1 MELSEEEDN
10 NTRRN
15 ENNDEENDSLQTST
29 RKSRRQKRQR
39 QYFTPDDESQ
49 SKRANLLNKKKAIS
63 GNRNR
68 FINKRKLKPVWS
80 CGVCRSPY
88 VSDPRKRKKVSKNKQ
103 SRHNPCPKVHLDSF
117 SNKYI
122 EICNACD
129 LILNPVKKPDPAPP
143 LLKPEDKTRM
153 LHEAKD
159 FATNLAD
166 ELNDRDAER
175 LFCGHFKSITICGC
189 LQTYLNEV
197 PDNRVEKAKEF
208 LQFMKE
214 ARRLSKQKFYK
225 KDPQKKIFVGLG
237 NGQKKSREFENYI
250 FEKRQYIRQDLKL
263 CETACKQILLYSNNF
278 LHKNI
283 KTEMRRRMTRTKCK
297 GKLNI
302 LPNIDTLHQRTCC
315 FYNCVN
321 MAQSHSYLLYEW
333 RSRAQTCQA
342 EARRVLAEMLTPSG
356 GYRCNCNRFIH
367 WITGCSSGTIQRV
380 NRQMRETRGNREP
393 PQHGLRKNWEACN
406 TTTDRDLDTGSQST
420 DIIENTVLTED
431 ALPVVSNITTLIPFT
446 PQQQSLQQQLLQK
459 QHPSTVQQQYQSR
472 IQQQHQS
479 TIQQQYQSTVQ
490 QQHQS
495 TIQQQHLSTIQQL
508 HQSTLQQHHQPTVQQ
523 HQSMIQQPHQF
534 TLQQQHPSTI
544 HHQSTIQQQHQ
555 STVQH
560 LHQQQHPTE
569 EKHQQ
574 TMPTDAQHHQSTEHQ
589 YEQQQ
594 HFAVQHQ
601 PAVEK
606 QQTQPSTVQQQ
617 YAVTKQ
623 QLPTVEHP
631 VTSQNM
637 AVTNLQLVL
646 DQVSQLQ
653 QAVQNVS
660 IDSTNEAATSHNIPA
675 SPSSYQQVL
684 TNDQLLGCN
693 MINPNMDL
701 SEENRSLLSNILKLD
716 NYNTQL
722 LQGNSEIIKASSN
735 NIQRTVQ
742 PENQHQRVENTT
754 VKHLSWNSQEQ
765 PSPESSPPNQFVNIS
780 PLVKAKRSSRPR
792 IQKMSTRT
800 KGRPVKEKKTILKSI
815 LNSDASASP
824 PYKSTITNSSSAS
837 MKNPSSQLGVFLAS
851 QEAPINSYGNNMMTP
866 STSPMKTSNF
876 NMQKTSPASSVP
888 HSIISPTY
896 PEQSISTITSTVL
909 AEAKYLSNQLK
920 NKTVSSTA
928 PRLHINMAQHSRTST
943 TNPHQRITSSNIQ
956 TKKKNLNNKISLS
969 AYPQVPVTSSATLAS
984 HSMVTSQLNSENT
997 GEASYKHV
1005 SAPKETPKTLETCQ
1019 FQVSNGN
1026 QQIKG
1031 TQKEAQIVQFQDSSP
1046 NVVGVSQPI
1055 LDPQR
1060 TTSAFQFPVGSQIQ
1074 SIVGQL
1080 PPVLPNTP
1088 IQGFVGED
1096 GILNFITPFTTVPI
1110 EPQPC
1115 TIVSSNTSYGG
1126 RSYPNLAPKP
1136 PPPPPRAVQ
1145 ILPIQQ
1151 YQNLQQ
1157 NPPNFS
1163 EQQTYILSSTPA
1175 GQLMPYTSPLQSDSQ
1190 QGQTIIYQLPQSFQ
1204 TITVQPEVTGLGNV
1218 DQNIYGNIQQLP
1230 QQMAVSNQDQNV
1242 MEIPQHVSLAGSIND
1257 SKNVIIHS
1265 TPISYPQS
1273 TTTYSLTTM
1282 QPQSVSSTPP
1292 PTPLSYACRGNQ
1304 RVTYTKT
1311 DESRRTQWKE
1321 DVTAAQ
1327 SCASASQE
1335 LITDSIVG
1343 KSKTIRVTTHRNR
1356 NPLSKEGMRFM
1367 ENGKSQSSSNVST
1380 KTIASVDSGTKPL
1393 KKANVLR
1400 STKTSAKASYSDSSE
1415 HPAAL
1420 SVQGSVADKSNKSTK
1435 TNKSRRIKNNATL
1448 VFHNSDPVSIAAAA
1462 PGPVTTKHVTRSTRK
1477 QYLTGNKISP
1487 VNSPVTVPPVKM
1499 SVEQPLKI
1507 RHKSGNRL
1515 QASSAPTV
1523 SYAGE
1528 TSRSRSGSITPTVS
1542 SGQIN
1547 QPTNQFSAN
1556 SLLSFP
1562 VLLSSPDNDQVIS
1575 FINSDPDL
1583 SSMRSRNCS
1592 GEITLDPNF
1601 TSLSAN
1607 DLLQMLS
1614 SQQDSNMKS

>member
-1 MELSEEEDN
+1 MELSEEDDN

-15 ENNDEENDSLQTST
+15 DNNDEENDSLQTPT

-39 QYFTPDDESQ
+39 QYFTPDDEGV
-49 SKRANLLNKKKAIS
+49 SKRANLLNKKKAVP

-117 SNKYI
+117 SKKYI

-129 LILNPVKKPDPAPP
+129 LILNPVKKSDPAPP

-153 LHEAKD
+153 LNEAKD

-225 KDPQKKIFVGLG
+225 KDPQKKVFVGLG

-321 MAQSHSYLLYEW
+321 MAISHSYLLYEW

-356 GYRCNCNRFIH
+356 GNRCNCNRFIH

-380 NRQMRETRGNREP
+380 NSQMRETQGNREP

-420 DIIENTVLTED
+420 EIIENTSLTED
-431 ALPVVSNITTLIPFT
+431 VLPVVSNITTLIPLT
-446 PQQQSLQQQLLQK
+446 SQQQLNQLQKQIYDKLVSLQYQEQLLQQQLLQK
-459 QHPSTVQQQYQSR
+459 QHPSTVQQQYQSAVQQPHQSTV
-472 IQQQHQS
+472 QQQH
-479 TIQQQYQSTVQ
+479 QSTVQ

-495 TIQQQHLSTIQQL
+495 TIQQP
-508 HQSTLQQHHQPTVQQ
+508 HQSTV
-523 HQSMIQQPHQF
+523 
-534 TLQQQHPSTI
+534 
-544 HHQSTIQQQHQ
+544 QQQHQ

-560 LHQQQHPTE
+560 QSTIQQPHQSTLQQQHQSTIQQPHQSYVQKQQSTVQHLHQQHFAVQQQHPTE

-574 TMPTDAQHHQSTEHQ
+574 QLATDAQEQHQ
-589 YEQQQ
+589 YEYQH
-594 HFAVQHQ
+594 HFAV
-601 PAVEK
+601 
-606 QQTQPSTVQQQ
+606 QPSTVQQQ
-617 YAVTKQ
+617 YAVAKHQQ
-623 QLPTVEHP
+623 QLSTVEHP

-660 IDSTNEAATSHNIPA
+660 MDSTNEVATSHNISA
-675 SPSSYQQVL
+675 SPSGYQQVL
-684 TNDQLLGCN
+684 TNDQLPGCV
-693 MINPNMDL
+693 MINPNLNL
-701 SEENRSLLSNILKLD
+701 SEENHSLLSNILKLD

-722 LQGNSEIIKASSN
+722 LQGNSEIIKASPN
-735 NIQRTVQ
+735 NIQRVIQ
-742 PENQHQRVENTT
+742 PENEHQRVGNTT
-754 VKHLSWNSQEQ
+754 VKHLYWNPQRQ
-765 PSPESSPPNQFVNIS
+765 QSPESSPSNHLVNIS
-780 PLVKAKRSSRPR
+780 PLVKGKLRSSRPR
-792 IQKMSTRT
+792 MQKMSTRT
-800 KGRPVKEKKTILKSI
+800 KGRAVKEKKTILKSI

-824 PYKSTITNSSSAS
+824 PYKSTITNSSTAV
-837 MKNPSSQLGVFLAS
+837 MKNPSSQLRVSLAS
-851 QEAPINSYGNNMMTP
+851 QEAPINPYESNVTVAP
-866 STSPMKTSNF
+866 PTSPMKTSNF
-876 NMQKTSPASSVP
+876 DMQKTLPASTV
-888 HSIISPTY
+888 ISQTY
-896 PEQSISTITSTVL
+896 PHQSISKITSTVP

-928 PRLHINMAQHSRTST
+928 PRLHINLAQHSRTST
-943 TNPHQRITSSNIQ
+943 TNPHQRATSSNIQ
-956 TKKKNLNNKISLS
+956 KKEKNLNNKISLS
-969 AYPQVPVTSSATLAS
+969 TYPVTSSATLAS
-984 HSMVTSQLNSENT
+984 HSMVTPQLNSENT
-997 GEASYKHV
+997 GEASYQHV
-1005 SAPKETPKTLETCQ
+1005 SALKETPKTFATFQ
-1019 FQVSNGN
+1019 FQVPNGD
-1026 QQIKG
+1026 QQKKD
-1031 TQKEAQIVQFQDSSP
+1031 TQKEAQIVQFQNSSP
-1046 NVVGVSQPI
+1046 DAVGVSQPI

-1060 TTSAFQFPVGSQIQ
+1060 TASAFQFPVGSQIP

-1096 GILNFITPFTTVPI
+1096 GILNFITPFTSVPV
-1110 EPQPC
+1110 ENQPC

-1126 RSYPNLAPKP
+1126 RNYPNLAPKP

-1157 NPPNFS
+1157 NQPNFS

-1190 QGQTIIYQLPQSFQ
+1190 QGQTIIYQIPQTFQ

-1218 DQNIYGNIQQLP
+1218 DQNMYGNIQQLP
-1230 QQMAVSNQDQNV
+1230 QQMTVSNRDQNV
-1242 MEIPQHVSLAGSIND
+1242 TEISQNVSLAGSIND
-1257 SKNVIIHS
+1257 SKNVIIYS
-1265 TPISYPQS
+1265 TPMSYPQS

-1292 PTPLSYACRGNQ
+1292 PTSLSYVFKGNQ
-1304 RVTYTKT
+1304 RVTYTST
-1311 DESRRTQWKE
+1311 DESRRTHRKE
-1321 DVTAAQ
+1321 DVTTAQ
-1327 SCASASQE
+1327 NCSLASQE

-1356 NPLSKEGMRFM
+1356 NPVSKEGMRFM
-1367 ENGKSQSSSNVST
+1367 ENGKSQSNRNVST
-1380 KTIASVDSGTKPL
+1380 KTKASVDSGSKPL
-1393 KKANVLR
+1393 KKTNVLR
-1400 STKTSAKASYSDSSE
+1400 STKTSAKASYSESSE
-1415 HPAAL
+1415 QTAAL
-1420 SVQGSVADKSNKSTK
+1420 SVQGSVADNSNKSTK
-1435 TNKSRRIKNNATL
+1435 TSKSRKIKNNATL

-1477 QYLTGNKISP
+1477 QYLTENKISP
-1487 VNSPVTVPPVKM
+1487 VDSPVTVPPVKM

-1515 QASSAPTV
+1515 QASSASTV
-1523 SYAGE
+1523 PYAGE
-1528 TSRSRSGSITPTVS
+1528 TSRSRSGSISSTVS

-1547 QPTNQFSAN
+1547 QPTNQFSTN

-1592 GEITLDPNF
+1592 GEISLDPNF